1 MILCTD
7 CLNRA
12 LHWMSLIYVIIQ
24 READEVKFEKL
35 VILKHCINISVY
47 LLCHNPMK
55 LAHSIHGKIP

>member
-12 LHWMSLIYVIIQ
+12 LRWMSLIYVIIQ

-35 VILKHCINISVY
+35 VISLE
-47 LLCHNPMK
+47 
-55 LAHSIHGKIP
+55 ART